1 MFREISENE
10 VPRVEIMRDGKYLS
24 FISPA
29 SRGGQAIVRS
39 RGTLAAGGLCAAS
52 ALSIIWMV

>member
-52 ALSIIWMV
+52 ALSII